1 MEKKKNF
8 EVLLIYNPY
17 AGHNRAKKLLPEV
30 LNYFQQKNVTVD
42 VQLTRRRQHGI
53 ELVRDADFNLYDGV
67 VAAGGDGTLFEVING
82 YFLNK
87 SKKRIPIGVLPV
99 GTGNAFARDLGLTNQ
114 KWKEAIDIIRQN
126 KPRKVDVGHFKTEQ
140 EDFYYLNILGLGF
153 VSDVTKTAYGLKT
166 LGNISYTI
174 GVIYQTIFLNAHQ
187 LKIELDGETLER
199 ENIFVEISN
208 TRYTSNFL
216 MAPDAR
222 IDDGKLDVVMLSK
235 VTRRK
240 LLSSFPKIFTGEHVN
255 LDEVETF
262 QVTEIK
268 IETDIPKILTPDG
281 EIYGSTPVKVACL
294 CQAVEV
300 FSR

>member
-1 MEKKKNF
+1 MEKKKNL

-42 VQLTRRRQHGI
+42 VQLTQRRQHGI
-53 ELVRDADFNLYDGV
+53 ELVRDADFNLYDGI

-99 GTGNAFARDLGLTNQ
+99 GTGNAFARDLDLTNQ

-187 LKIELDGETLER
+187 LKIELDGEMLER